1 MDIDIAVHA
10 SSADGLLHTDG
21 ELADK
26 QADHRAVV
34 FSRGDSSLAQGAIDN
49 RPAGLL
55 RVPPLAQ
62 CHTASPTI
70 ELGQHRRNMEA
81 QFGTNEPVE

>member
-1 MDIDIAVHA
+1 MGIDIAVHA
-10 SSADGLLHTDG
+10 SPAGGLLHTDG

-26 QADHRAVV
+26 QADYRAAV
-34 FSRGDSSLAQGAIDN
+34 FSHGDSSVAQGAIDN

-55 RVPPLAQ
+55 RLPPLAQ
-62 CHTASPTI
+62 QHTAGPTI

-81 QFGTNEPVE
+81 QFGTDEPVE